1 MRAAAIERIHLPVI
15 VLAVGISRPAAMSIE
30 VLDFHMFP
38 PCLLERRFI
47 FRQAEAPTSTSLEVE
62 AKEDWNCRWQLRP
75 GKSRHRAALSRR
87 SNHGISNIDWNG
99 SLGPPPLFEAAD

>member
-1 MRAAAIERIHLPVI
+1 MHHHHGRVPVDAITSIVGELPDESGCDRTDTLTSHSPGRGDFSAARDVDRGAGFSYV
-15 VLAVGISRPAAMSIE
+15 
-30 VLDFHMFP
+30 P

-75 GKSRHRAALSRR
+75 GKSRR
-87 SNHGISNIDWNG
+87 
-99 SLGPPPLFEAAD
+99 